1 MHGGRTIQYS
11 TSGRVHSL
19 TEPWVYDATARDVA
33 TNFEVKKKHYETRN
47 MAINAAIEE
56 LVKQMKERELI
67 ED

>member
-1 MHGGRTIQYS
+1 MYKGRTIQYS

-19 TEPWVYDATARDVA
+19 TEPWVYDATARDVI
-33 TNFEVKKKHYETRN
+33 TNHEVKKKHYETPN

-56 LVKQMKERELI
+56 LMKQLKERKLI